1 MLYPNKFAKP
11 CNNPACRK
19 PVAIG
24 AGYIQ
29 KINNQWVTWC
39 SACVPEQIVAAPAK
53 EVRRELTADG
63 TIYMPYEVANLPLLR
78 SMPGARWNA
87 ATKSWTVST
96 KDADRQRVLELA
108 DRIGL
113 KVAEEFRAVSFTE
126 EAHNALYADLY
137 PFQVEG
143 VNWLSKQDHALLG
156 DDMGLGKSVQALM
169 ALPSDGYGMIV
180 SPAGLKYNWK
190 DECKKWRDDLTC
202 TVLEGKNSF
211 RLPHKNEVVILNYDI
226 LPEWL
231 VTPKKSTAQAP
242 QAYYASLNKWRQELG
257 AKHPGLEL
265 VTLIVDEAH
274 KVKNYKTK
282 QSQKVK
288 NLSSIV
294 KATWGL
300 TGTPLV
306 NRPTDLYGVLDSLN
320 MAQRVFGSINGF
332 RSCFNAWQEQIGS
345 LRIWKYGEPLPHVP
359 ELLRRVMLRRKRQEV
374 LPDLPTKTY
383 TTLTV
388 GDVDSSLRRQM
399 DEMWDEYGG
408 VVEIDEELPPFE
420 KFSKLRYDLAKSR
433 IEAMLDYVENAEEQD
448 VPLVVFS
455 AHLPPLD
462 ALLVREGW
470 AVISGDT
477 PPIRRQEIVRDFQAG
492 KLKGVGV
499 SIKAGGVGLT
509 LTRAW
514 KALFVDLDWTPAAN
528 TQAEDR
534 ICRIGQMSNKVE
546 IVRMVSDHPL
556 DIHVNNL
563 LSLKMALIEAS
574 IERSVAGTITQ
585 YAVRPA
591 TQGETEEQFQER
603 MAKIQA
609 AQDELFAMQK
619 AQKEGDQKA
628 FAKAKSGAIH
638 QREKA
643 RSGRTILPLT
653 ETRVLAVKDSFKYML
668 SVCDGAHSKDG
679 QGFSKPDAGV
689 ARYLVVAG
697 LETQTELEAAYYML
711 TRYHR
716 QLSDKWPQLF
726 TASKE
731 DQAEII
737 RLAKVAS

>member
-1 MLYPNKFAKP
+1 MLYPNKYAKQ

-19 PVAIG
+19 KVG
-24 AGYIQ
+24 VGEGYIQ
-29 KINNQWVTWC
+29 KINNNWVTWC
-39 SACVPEQIVAAPAK
+39 SACVPERIVAAPPK
-53 EVRRELTADG
+53 EVRRELTANG
-63 TIYMPYEVANLPLLR
+63 EVHMPFEPDNLPLLR
-78 SMPGARWNA
+78 SMPGARWNP
-87 ATKSWTVST
+87 TGKFWTVST
-96 KDADRQRVLELA
+96 ADSDRRRVLELA

-113 KVAEEFRAVSFTE
+113 KVAEELRAVSFTE
-126 EAHNALYADLY
+126 SAQNALYAGLY

-143 VNWLSKQDHALLG
+143 VNWLSKQSSALLG

-169 ALPSDGYGMIV
+169 SLPSDGYGIIV
-180 SPAGLKYNWK
+180 APAGLKYNWQ

-202 TVLEGKNSF
+202 TVIEGRGNF
-211 RLPHKNEVVILNYDI
+211 RLPHKNEIVIVNYDI
-226 LPEWL
+226 LPDWL
-231 VTPKKSTAQAP
+231 LTPKKPTTQSQKD
-242 QAYYASLNKWRQELG
+242 YYASLNVWRAELK
-257 AKHPGLEL
+257 AKHPGVEL

-294 KATWGL
+294 KNTWGL

-320 MAQRVFGSINGF
+320 MSYKVFGGLPRF
-332 RSCFNAWQEQIGS
+332 RTLFNAWQDRFG
-345 LRIWKYGEPLPHVP
+345 WKYGDPQPIVP
-359 ELLRRVMLRRKRQEV
+359 ELLRRVMLRRKREEV
-374 LPDLPTKTY
+374 LPDLPAKTY

-388 GDVDSSLRRQM
+388 GDVDPSLRRQM
-399 DEMWDEYGG
+399 DEMWDEYG

-420 KFSKLRYDLAKSR
+420 KFSKLRHDLAKSR

-462 ALLVREGW
+462 ALLVRDGW

-477 PPIRRQEIVRDFQAG
+477 APQRRQEIVRDFQAG

-534 ICRIGQMSNKVE
+534 ICRIGQTSNKVE
-546 IVRMVSDHPL
+546 IIRMVSDHPL

-563 LSLKMALIEAS
+563 LSKKMALIEAS
-574 IERSVAGTITQ
+574 IEKSVSGAIKEYAG
-585 YAVRPA
+585 RPA
-591 TQGETEEQFQER
+591 MQGETEEQFQER
-603 MAKIQA
+603 MAKIVA
-609 AQDELFAMQK
+609 AQQELAARQQAEKENNQK
-619 AQKEGDQKA
+619 ALGKSKA
-628 FAKAKSGAIH
+628 GLIH
-638 QREKA
+638 GREKA
-643 RSGRTILPLT
+643 RATRTILPLT
-653 ETRVLAVKDSFKYML
+653 AGRIVAVKDAFKYML
-668 SVCDGAHSKDG
+668 SVCDGAHAKDG
-679 QGFSKPDAGV
+679 QGFNKPDAGV
-689 ARYLVVAG
+689 ARYLVWAG
-697 LETQTELEAAYYML
+697 LENQTELEAAYYML

-716 QLSDKWPQLF
+716 QLSDKWPALF
-726 TASKE
+726 FAAE
-731 DQAEII
+731 GDQEEIV
-737 RLAKVAS
+737 RQAKNAG